1 MQNKRTSASPS
12 TVLVADDDKIV
23 RTLLKAS
30 LQQAGFQV
38 VVAEDGK
45 MAIERMNEHIG
56 AVLLDLQMPQKNGLE
71 CLRIIREQYPDISP
85 IMITASDD
93 VADAV
98 EAMKQGA
105 FDYVTKPFH
114 KRQVVALVNKVLKDR
129 EQARRLKQVE
139 AELEQAREHEIFL
152 AGQIQQSLLLG
163 QPPKDFSGID
173 IAKFSIP
180 SQKVDGDFY
189 DFYRLSD
196 DRIDLVIADVMGKGI
211 MAAFLG
217 AAIKSNLL
225 RVLNELRGS
234 QSVAR
239 LPEPQDIIAALQA
252 GMIDQLESLET
263 FATMCYARFDL
274 TRRQFIFVDCGHVR
288 TIHVQSAS
296 QQVVRHQGINMPLG
310 FPEIEP
316 FTQTAVAFQ
325 PQDLFFFYSDGLT
338 EAQNTNGD
346 MFGED
351 RLADLIQ
358 ANAQLSPQALLN
370 RVHQEI
376 VQYTQSNTFSD
387 DFTCI
392 AVKIPLENAKT
403 QEFAVPSNLS
413 QLQNIRDFVGATCRA
428 LPPDQINEARRAS
441 IDLAATEVA
450 TNIIRHAHRS
460 RPEQS
465 ITIQSAITSRRMEFY
480 FFDHGDA
487 FNPDQVAQ
495 PIFDGSTDGGFGV
508 FIIRQIA
515 DEVEFSRDPAGRNC
529 TRLTFYLNQGD
540 S

>member
-460 RPEQS
+460 RPEQQIS
-465 ITIQSAITSRRMEFY
+465 IRSAITSRRMEFF